1 MVWNGVVFRGWNQVD
16 QNYRDDRGPRVDPQL
31 LVNVFEMTFDGEIA
45 DEELFPNR
53 LVGVAAAEALDHV
66 DFTIGQVESRLH
78 GGHIDHPAV
87 AGSGPRDPTGLT
99 TQAPLFERQPDGAD
113 QLGKVIL

>member
-1 MVWNGVVFRGWNQVD
+1 MVGNGAVFRGGNQVD
-16 QNYRDDRGPRVDPQL
+16 QNRRDDRGPRVNSQL
-31 LVNVFEMTFDGEIA
+31 LVNVFEMAFDGEIA
-45 DEELFPNR
+45 DEERFPDC
-53 LVGVAAAEALDHV
+53 LVGVAAAKAFNYV
-66 DFTIGQVESRLH
+66 DLTVGQIESCLH
-78 GGHIDHPAV
+78 HGHIDLPAV